1 MTKGEQITA
10 AIVEKLAGVGGLQ
23 AVYDSRILESAQG
36 KSLYAVV
43 SETGENATQ
52 PGLQRLS
59 PLEIT
64 TQFVVA
70 IIATGGD
77 SDEIRFD
84 ATAISR
90 LRAAQEA
97 VEAKLLTLNQNL
109 GNLIERLNYTGAGI
123 TARGEGEQV
132 IIVRE
137 LRFDALWY
145 RDLPEEA

>member
-10 AIVEKLAGVGGLQ
+10 AIVAKLPGVGGLQ
-23 AVYDSRILESAQG
+23 AVYDSRILESAKD

-43 SETGENATQ
+43 TETGESASQ
-52 PGLQRLS
+52 PSGQRLA
-59 PLEIT
+59 PLEVT
-64 TQFVVA
+64 TQIVVA
-70 IIATGGD
+70 IIAAGGD

-90 LRAAQEA
+90 LRSAQEA
-97 VEAKLLTLNQNL
+97 VEAKLLTSNQNL
-109 GNLIERLNYTGAGI
+109 SGVIERLNYTGAGI

-132 IIVRE
+132 SIVRE
-137 LRFDALWY
+137 MRFDALWY